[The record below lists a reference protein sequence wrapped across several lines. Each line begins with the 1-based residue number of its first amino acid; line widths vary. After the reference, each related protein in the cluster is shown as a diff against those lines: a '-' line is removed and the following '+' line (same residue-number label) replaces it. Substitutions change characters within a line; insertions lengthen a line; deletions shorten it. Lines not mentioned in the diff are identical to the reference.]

1 VSAPN
6 EIDLSNN
13 TDTVSNPLSPRID
26 LAITKADSRDP
37 VEPGSTFSY
46 TLDIVN
52 NGPSDATGVIVTDNL
67 PDIGVTY
74 QGASRTPA
82 SVSGDQL
89 VFDIGDLANGESM
102 DEGFVGELLN
112 RTEVR
117 GNETEIT
124 LANNEDTE
132 PTLVAIDPASL
143 AGSVFVDRNDNGV
156 FDSGETPIADVLIS
170 LRGIDITGA
179 TVVRTTRTASDGS
192 YLFENLNPGT
202 YRLVETQ
209 PTRYNDGQ
217 DNLGSNGGVH
227 GGNPGPLLI
236 PNDLNSSQIQDL
248 FLEIQISSGDAAV
261 DYDFGEL
268 ATHGV
273 SKIDFIGS
281 ANW

>member
-26 LAITKADSRDP
+26 LAITKTDSRDP

-89 VFDIGDLANGESM
+89 VFDIGDLANGESI
-102 DEGFVGELLN
+102 DVLVDGDFVGELLN

-117 GNETEIT
+117 GNETETT

-143 AGSVFVDRNDNGV
+143 GGSVFVDRNDNGV
-156 FDSGETPIADVLIS
+156 FESGETPIADVLVS

-192 YLFENLNPGT
+192 YLFENLNPGHAT
-202 YRLVETQ
+202 TTARTTSALRAVSTARILV
-209 PTRYNDGQ
+209 
-217 DNLGSNGGVH
+217 SC
-227 GGNPGPLLI
+227 
-236 PNDLNSSQIQDL
+236 
-248 FLEIQISSGDAAV
+248 
-261 DYDFGEL
+261 
-268 ATHGV
+268 
-273 SKIDFIGS
+273 
-281 ANW
+281 